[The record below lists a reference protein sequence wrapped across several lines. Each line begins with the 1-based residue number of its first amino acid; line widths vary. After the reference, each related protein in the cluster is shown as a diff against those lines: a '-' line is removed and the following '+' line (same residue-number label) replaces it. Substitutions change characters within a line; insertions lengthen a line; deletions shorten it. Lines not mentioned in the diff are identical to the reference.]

1 MKLPWEGKGSCESCL
16 SCALWLQ
23 LSYLR
28 SCLCFPLLPI
38 RDLGITQVLHY
49 AEGTQGMQFM
59 LASCYYRGVCSQ
71 GGLFASVYPRELK
84 G

>member
-28 SCLCFPLLPI
+28 SCLCFPLLPL
-38 RDLGITQVLHY
+38 RDLGIIEVLHY
-49 AEGTQGMQFM
+49 AEGSQGMQFM
-59 LASCYYRGVCSQ
+59 LASQGV
-71 GGLFASVYPRELK
+71 LFASVYPRELK